1 MDKIKKI
8 NNELAIAGQIAPEE
22 LKQLAEQGYKSVL
35 NLRSPDEQGFED
47 GEQLYTQLLG
57 LHYANLPTKLTEIN
71 PQIALQ
77 VFQKIA
83 ELPKPT
89 LIHCDSAVRA
99 IAMVLMYIATKQGM
113 SLEDAFKQAEDLGLL
128 DDAIKVKL

>member
-1 MDKIKKI
+1 MDTIKKI

-22 LKQLAEQGYKSVL
+22 LKKLADAGYKSVL
-35 NLRSPDEQGFED
+35 NLRSPDEQGFQD
-47 GEQLYTQLLG
+47 SEQLYTQLLG

-71 PQIALQ
+71 PQMALQ

-83 ELPKPT
+83 EMPKPT

-113 SLEDAFKQAEDLGLL
+113 SLEEAFKQAENLGLL
-128 DDAIKVKL
+128 EDVMKMKL

>member
-1 MDKIKKI
+1 MDTIKKI
-8 NNELAIAGQIAPEE
+8 NDELAIAGQIAPEE
-22 LKQLAEQGYKSVL
+22 LKQLAQQGYKSVL
-35 NLRSPDEQGFED
+35 NLRSPDEQGFQD
-47 GEQLYTQLLG
+47 SEQLYTQLLG

-77 VFQKIA
+77 VFHKIA

-113 SLEDAFKQAEDLGLL
+113 SLEDAFKQAENLGLL
-128 DDAIKVKL
+128 EDVIKIKL

>member
-1 MDKIKKI
+1 METVRKI

-22 LKQLAEQGYKSVL
+22 LKQLANEGYKSVL
-35 NLRSPDEQGFED
+35 NLRSPDEQGFQD
-47 GEQLYTQLLG
+47 SEQLSTQLLG
-57 LHYANLPTKLTEIN
+57 LHYANLPIKLTEIN
-71 PQIALQ
+71 PQMALQ

-83 ELPKPT
+83 EMPKPT

-113 SLEDAFKQAEDLGLL
+113 SLEDAFKQAEKLGLL
-128 DDAIKVKL
+128 EDVMKMKL

>member
-1 MDKIKKI
+1 METVRKI
-8 NNELAIAGQIAPEE
+8 NNELAIAGQIAPED
-22 LKQLAEQGYKSVL
+22 LKQLADRGYKSVL
-35 NLRSPDEQGFED
+35 NLRSPDEQGFQD
-47 GEQLYTQLLG
+47 SEQLYTQLLG

-71 PQIALQ
+71 PQMALQ

-113 SLEDAFKQAEDLGLL
+113 SLEDAFKQAENLGLL
-128 DDAIKVKL
+128 EDVIKVNL

>member
-1 MDKIKKI
+1 MDTIKKI
-8 NNELAIAGQIAPEE
+8 NNELSIAGQIFPEE
-22 LKQLAEQGYKSVL
+22 LKQLADDGYKSVL
-35 NLRSPDEQGFED
+35 NLRSPDEQGFQD
-47 GEQLYTQLLG
+47 SEQLYTQLLG

-71 PQIALQ
+71 PQIARQ

-83 ELPKPT
+83 EMPKPT

-113 SLEDAFKQAEDLGLL
+113 SLEEAFQQAENLGLL
-128 DDAIKVKL
+128 EDVMTMKL

>member
-1 MDKIKKI
+1 MDTIKKI
-8 NNELAIAGQIAPEE
+8 NDELAIAGQIAPEE
-22 LKQLAEQGYKSVL
+22 LKQLAQQGYKSVL
-35 NLRSPDEQGFED
+35 NLRSPDEQGFQD
-47 GEQLYTQLLG
+47 SEQLYTQLLG

-71 PQIALQ
+71 PQMALR

-83 ELPKPT
+83 EMPKPT

-113 SLEDAFKQAEDLGLL
+113 SLEEAFKQAENLGLL
-128 DDAIKVKL
+128 EDAIKVKL

>member
-8 NNELAIAGQIAPEE
+8 NNELTIAGQIEPAE
-22 LKQLAEQGYKSVL
+22 LKQLAEEGYKSVL
-35 NLRSPDEQGFED
+35 NLRSPDEQGFQD
-47 GEQLYTQLLG
+47 SEQLYSQLLG
-57 LHYANLPTKLTEIN
+57 LNYANLPTKLTEIN

-83 ELPKPT
+83 EMPKPA

-113 SLEDAFKQAEDLGLL
+113 SLEKAFKQAENLGLL
-128 DDAIKVKL
+128 EDVMTVKF